1 MGGYSR
7 CLVRLCIYFLN
18 YVPCHPDAQG
28 SAAVTPRLLLT
39 SVINADKWSASRL
52 CRFILGQQAPCTLC
66 QKKGWAPKQRLTPW
80 GDRKL
85 SDPARNL
92 THFLGGASTLL
103 TAIPTYPEHHS
114 LNCSK
119 IIWINIPYSDNIF
132 YSFSLKSFRV

>member
-1 MGGYSR
+1 MPSGRTGKCSCDSKITFNFCYKCRQVVS
-7 CLVRLCIYFLN
+7 
-18 YVPCHPDAQG
+18 
-28 SAAVTPRLLLT
+28 LT
-39 SVINADKWSASRL
+39 SLSFYPRSTSPLYPVPEERL
-52 CRFILGQQAPCTLC
+52 GSQATTD
-66 QKKGWAPKQRLTPW
+66 AV